1 MTVREQSGSDPRTG
15 ENWVR
20 VIFRNEQDGLG
31 LTFFAGVQFVG
42 GPGEGYSPFQ
52 TKSITVAGKQVQESL
67 SAPDSVASDE
77 VLLSMYTN
85 HSEDRYDSFYST
97 FKRSQMST
105 FVPRIEAIVATLNYT
120 DSATQTVPSGSSQI
134 AITGT
139 YRVNEMIGIA
149 KFIPDKPS
157 DIESIGFTNNTEAN
171 EMFHQ
176 RFVSVADN
184 CSTETRSLVR
194 VTGLSKNT
202 ATSDPLSPSHTATF
216 VAAGPY
222 SGPGE
227 VADLI
232 EVICG
237 EAISPAE
244 AAARTPRAGEV
255 AVLLYYDDE
264 SKRICYGESGICS
277 MRYDVKTKVIPSVP
291 RIADATLRQ
300 LFTEYFPELAAVY
313 SDVSI
318 VNGVAYVNFTKDG
331 EKYLDAPPGMS
342 GAYMH
347 SIKKTL
353 LQFDTIKDVGY
364 KIEGALKTSFDA

>member
-1 MTVREQSGSDPRTG
+1 MTPLLYMHTQRGFIGLPVLLAILLGTMVLGGGAYYVQQQTPSQTGSDNLENLQELQANTTTSNPTPKPQPTSPSAAIGWKTYRNDKFSFELKYPSDMTVREQSGSDPRTG

-149 KFIPDKPS
+149 KFTPDKPS

-237 EAISPAE
+237 EA
-244 AAARTPRAGEV
+244 
-255 AVLLYYDDE
+255 
-264 SKRICYGESGICS
+264 
-277 MRYDVKTKVIPSVP
+277 
-291 RIADATLRQ
+291 
-300 LFTEYFPELAAVY
+300 
-313 SDVSI
+313 
-318 VNGVAYVNFTKDG
+318 N
-331 EKYLDAPPGMS
+331 
-342 GAYMH
+342 
-347 SIKKTL
+347 
-353 LQFDTIKDVGY
+353 
-364 KIEGALKTSFDA
+364 